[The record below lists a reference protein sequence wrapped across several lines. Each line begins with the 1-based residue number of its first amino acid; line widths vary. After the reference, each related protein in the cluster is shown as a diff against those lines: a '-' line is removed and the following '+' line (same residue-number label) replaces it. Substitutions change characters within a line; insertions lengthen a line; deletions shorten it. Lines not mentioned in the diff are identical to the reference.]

1 MPEEN
6 FMKEESDFTYERYLI
21 QREYRPENDI
31 PDDDLLPHD
40 TRITQGISEL
50 DEGDHED
57 YIAQDDTVMGDAT
70 GDTDMGDATGNTDMD
85 EVALEG
91 TSRGQTALD
100 DAPLD
105 GKALDDAPLPDV
117 PDADAIQPG
126 SPVDGSAP
134 DPDAM
139 PGIDLL
145 NGFDGD
151 ENS

>member
-1 MPEEN
+1 MPDEN

-85 EVALEG
+85 EVVLEG
-91 TSRGQTALD
+91 TSLD